1 MADINRNLLKALDGP
16 APQWLKGNDFVPMG
30 DGNPLPVSNY
40 VQGANGVWVPVSE
53 NNPVPAKLL
62 GSNIE
67 ELVPVNSVAFTDT
80 EARYFDADVSRY
92 KKLYIYVR
100 NTHDVNVSV
109 EIRVKDALIS
119 RVWNSDTK
127 KFETGFGLSVVLEP
141 FAGYYLLNTQMSL
154 LNEIITDRITVRI
167 QCLETPTQGSI
178 TVKIVGVPN

>member
-1 MADINRNLLKALDGP
+1 MGKQYTTAPILVNSNGDPIPQYLDITDKTDS
-16 APQWLKGNDFVPMG
+16 PQGTFK
-30 DGNPLPVSNY
+30 PLTNETIQK
-40 VQGANGVWVPVSE
+40 VQ
-53 NNPVPAKLL
+53 LT

-100 NTHDVNVSV
+100 NSHNVNVDV
-109 EIRVKDALIS
+109 EIRVKDGLIS

-127 KFETGFGLSVVLEP
+127 KFETSFGLRVVLDP
-141 FAGYYLLNTQMSL
+141 FAGYYLLNTGMPL
-154 LNEIITDRITVRI
+154 LNEIITDRISVRI

-178 TVKIVGVPN
+178 TVKIVGIPN